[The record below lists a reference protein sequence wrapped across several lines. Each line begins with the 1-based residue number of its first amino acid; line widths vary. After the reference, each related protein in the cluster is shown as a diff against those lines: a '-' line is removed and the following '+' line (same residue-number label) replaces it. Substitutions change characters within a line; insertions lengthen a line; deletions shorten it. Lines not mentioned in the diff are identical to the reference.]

1 MAPFNHFG
9 PIYPTPTVPPPSPKR
24 TARGRRLLRDAQA
37 GRVPNTSRGMTSGR
51 DDGPSDQLD
60 IKKSRSSRKLSSFT
74 TSRRSR
80 QRRDDIESE
89 SADDVAGVDS
99 DSGDDAPTSTERGL
113 LSDAVAGVGDAVAGV
128 GSAVNSVLDPLVGGK
143 SSTSVAAPEKS
154 SAAAIE
160 SKPTAVATSAS
171 EPAVV
176 AISSSKESSAAVAT
190 SEPALVATSAKEQ
203 PSKLPDAPLSSAPS
217 AVALP
222 GTTGVLSPDAAATP
236 TASHVVPNLTR
247 FTPEVTKAFPT
258 PTAQLQSGDHISLSN
273 SQATGAAG
281 QKAQG
286 QAIDSTTDSTTATK
300 PELDS
305 DSDSDHGVDSDDGVE
320 SDDELDSDDEKDEPT
335 ESRLVAF
342 TTISGTPLSTL
353 SAVLDPTAVGTL
365 PSNVTPV
372 SQTGGGE
379 TTVASASAHKPPLTP
394 QASNGLI
401 AFGAVGGVLL
411 FSFVVFF
418 LLRLRKTD
426 AFSCLKCCK
435 GRRKSESNASKSLYH
450 ASGIFGTAAPS
461 ETTAHSRGFSAFF
474 NPMIQIRAD
483 QYEKD
488 ASQNQPYSRNSLI
501 QNAAPIAVSQ
511 QPMPMTRD
519 EPPPMPVLPL
529 AYRQQAANGNAQRMS
544 EVSSMSSGF
553 GDAVIDIP
561 ESGPST
567 YINNNKAAPGQP
579 KPNNQSLGLDL
590 GPRFSWANVPT
601 PRTLGNHRNR
611 DTATTTTS
619 RDSEPRFRTVTSWV
633 NQQTNRVMKNQDSAP
648 AAPAPGQGRDS
659 VPDLPAIPAAYGG
672 GKHQRMP
679 SAETDVVF
687 KAHPGDEVEIKEGS
701 RIPSTLLTRKLR
713 L

>member
-37 GRVPNTSRGMTSGR
+37 GRIPNTSRGMTSGR
-51 DDGPSDQLD
+51 DDGTSDQLD
-60 IKKSRSSRKLSSFT
+60 IKKSRSGRKLSSFT

-80 QRRDDIESE
+80 QRRDDIESD
-89 SADDVAGVDS
+89 SADDVSGVDS

-113 LSDAVAGVGDAVAGV
+113 LGDAVAGV

-176 AISSSKESSAAVAT
+176 AISSSKESSTAVVT
-190 SEPALVATSAKEQ
+190 SESAVVATSAKEQ

-236 TASHVVPNLTR
+236 TVSHVVPNLTR
-247 FTPEVTKAFPT
+247 FTPEVTRAFPT
-258 PTAQLQSGDHISLSN
+258 PTAQLQGGDRISLSN

-300 PELDS
+300 PEPDS
-305 DSDSDHGVDSDDGVE
+305 DSDSDDGVE

-401 AFGAVGGVLL
+401 AFGAVG
-411 FSFVVFF
+411 
-418 LLRLRKTD
+418 K
-426 AFSCLKCCK
+426 
-435 GRRKSESNASKSLYH
+435 NA
-450 ASGIFGTAAPS
+450 AIQFITPANMVQA
-461 ETTAHSRGFSAFF
+461 AFF
-474 NPMIQIRAD
+474 
-483 QYEKD
+483 
-488 ASQNQPYSRNSLI
+488 YSAL
-501 QNAAPIAVSQ
+501 
-511 QPMPMTRD
+511 
-519 EPPPMPVLPL
+519 
-529 AYRQQAANGNAQRMS
+529 
-544 EVSSMSSGF
+544 
-553 GDAVIDIP
+553 
-561 ESGPST
+561 
-567 YINNNKAAPGQP
+567 
-579 KPNNQSLGLDL
+579 
-590 GPRFSWANVPT
+590 
-601 PRTLGNHRNR
+601 
-611 DTATTTTS
+611 
-619 RDSEPRFRTVTSWV
+619 
-633 NQQTNRVMKNQDSAP
+633 
-648 AAPAPGQGRDS
+648 
-659 VPDLPAIPAAYGG
+659 
-672 GKHQRMP
+672 
-679 SAETDVVF
+679 
-687 KAHPGDEVEIKEGS
+687 
-701 RIPSTLLTRKLR
+701 
-713 L
+713 